1 VFPWIYKAL
10 LVDSVVMP
18 SDKPPLQRIL
28 IVEDEDNARK
38 GYEALLRK
46 WNFEVLGVG
55 SGEDALAKFQ
65 DFQPSVILADVEL
78 PGMNGLELLGHLG
91 EDIQRIPV
99 IIITGRGSDERVVQA
114 IEAGAYWY
122 IEKPLKP
129 PVLRALLDRALGR
142 VRDQQAVAALTRD
155 LRTAGKLGVLVGSS
169 GAMQDVMRQVEMAA
183 PSTASVLITGETG
196 SGKEMVAR
204 SIHMLSPR
212 ADRPFVAINCSA
224 IPESLMESEIFG
236 HEKGAFTGA
245 AERRIGCFEL
255 ADGGT
260 LLLDE
265 IGEMPAP
272 TQAKLLR
279 VLEDSKVR
287 RLGSKVETPVDVRVL
302 AATNKNPETAVAD
315 GHLRQDLYFRLN
327 VFHIHLPPMREHKE
341 DLALLV
347 EHLLIE
353 ISAKHHKK
361 ITGVGAD
368 VMDLFKSYPWPGNV
382 RELRNVLERAAIA
395 SDRGTVGRQ
404 HLPSDFGRTPATSTS
419 ALGGIKF
426 PVGTSVD
433 AVERELI
440 LQTLAATSQNK
451 TRAAELLG
459 ISLKTLHNKL
469 KEYEAGRTHAS
480 QPEN

>member
-1 VFPWIYKAL
+1 MAP
-10 LVDSVVMP
+10 DNQT
-18 SDKPPLQRIL
+18 LQRIL
-28 IVEDEDNARK
+28 IVEDEENARK

-46 WNFEVLGVG
+46 WNYEVLGVG
-55 SGEDALAKFQ
+55 SGEDALAKFPE
-65 DFQPSVILADVEL
+65 FRPGVILADVEL
-78 PGMNGLELLGHLG
+78 PGMNGLDLLAHLG
-91 EDIQRIPV
+91 EEIQQIPV

-114 IEAGAYWY
+114 IEAGAFWY

-129 PVLRALLDRALGR
+129 PVLKALLDRALGR
-142 VRDQQAVAALTRD
+142 SRDRKAVAALTRQ
-155 LRTAGKLGVLVGSS
+155 LREAGKLGVLVGASRP
-169 GAMQDVMRQVEMAA
+169 MQEVMRQVEMAS

-212 ADRPFVAINCSA
+212 AERPFIAINCSA

-236 HEKGAFTGA
+236 HERGAFTGA

-255 ADGGT
+255 AHGGT

-279 VLEDSKVR
+279 VLEDRKIR

-302 AATNKNPETAVAD
+302 AATNKNPEQAVAD

-327 VFHIHLPPMREHKE
+327 VFHIHLPPLREHKD
-341 DLALLV
+341 DLPQLV
-347 EHLLIE
+347 EHLLAD
-353 ISAKHHKK
+353 ISTKHHKK
-361 ITGVGAD
+361 VSGVGND

-395 SDRGTVGRQ
+395 SDRGTVSRQ
-404 HLPSDFGRTPATSTS
+404 HLASDFGRAPA
-419 ALGGIKF
+419 
-426 PVGTSVD
+426 V
-433 AVERELI
+433 
-440 LQTLAATSQNK
+440 
-451 TRAAELLG
+451 
-459 ISLKTLHNKL
+459 
-469 KEYEAGRTHAS
+469 AGAG
-480 QPEN
+480 